1 MVIEKKENNG
11 GEIDEIQLNGKAHK
25 SQFISHEALVNR
37 DNLQIILK

>member
-11 GEIDEIQLNGKAHK
+11 GEIDKIQFNGKAHK
-25 SQFISHEALVNR
+25 SYLISHEALVNR